1 MPHISGDHQNPF
13 RNISG
18 NQAPGPAPVHPT
30 SHSQARSLSPTLFEL
45 GSRAFV
51 EYRTGEALGPKTPT
65 GKVDMDPAQAAAC
78 HLFKNNLR
86 AMDPSGRLRTQG
98 EFTQAFARRGNSI
111 HAMGPMHYARGT
123 SLTRPGGIP
132 GATFFIHSPASPASG
147 SADNF
152 PSNADFLI
160 AYKRSQGNTNE
171 MEGQMMYHHGEDKF
185 YGYQGKVNPE
195 TRLPEFRELE
205 NPFDMGP
212 SRPILRAVQ
221 TLPDENSWGHH
232 FINWPPSPPR

>member
-13 RNISG
+13 RTQ
-18 NQAPGPAPVHPT
+18 QASPQP
-30 SHSQARSLSPTLFEL
+30 RSPTLFEL
-45 GSRAFV
+45 GSAETGNRAIV
-51 EYRTGEALGPKTPT
+51 EFRTNTVLGPIKPT
-65 GKVDMDPAQAAAC
+65 GKVDMDPAQAAAS
-78 HLFKNNLR
+78 HLFRNNLR

-111 HAMGPMHYARGT
+111 HALGPMHFARGT
-123 SLTRPGGIP
+123 SLARPAGIP
-132 GATFFIHSPASPASG
+132 GATFFIHSPSS
-147 SADNF
+147 SH
-152 PSNADFLI
+152 
-160 AYKRSQGNTNE
+160 GNTNG

-195 TRLPEFRELE
+195 TRLPEFQELE

-212 SRPILRAVQ
+212 SRPVLRAAQ

-232 FINWPPSPPR
+232 FINWPPSPTR